1 MKSKIEKKVENFGDK
16 KITRKEAIKKTGL
29 MAVSAATMMVLL
41 QTKKAQATSVTGFG
55 KSGSTTP
62 VPQSSPGRRGPWK
75 NKSGNGHQKQ
85 NGNGHQN
92 HNGNGWGHTN
102 N

>member
-1 MKSKIEKKVENFGDK
+1 MKNKIEKKVENFGDK

-29 MAVSAATMMVLL
+29 MAASAATMMVLL
-41 QTKKAQATSVTGFG
+41 KTKKAQATSLGCN

-62 VPQSSPGRRGPWK
+62 IPQSSGNKRGPWK
-75 NKSGNGHQKQ
+75 NKNGNGHQNK

-92 HNGNGWGHTN
+92 HNGNGWGHGGK
-102 N
+102 